1 MSYFRPAPKAPAWSS
16 PVFVPTVHMGPA
28 VRQKDRLLL
37 ETTQMAIADR
47 WGLGSVYDLNPNG
60 AVYDFYP
67 RPQNAESRWFPEA
80 PVSQIYNEGDDDRD
94 LFEDILGPDEAQRLF
109 GSAAVEPPKR
119 PKKTMEQ
126 RVEEI
131 KAVLGPKQRSAVSS
145 VQNLLAPKPQP
156 PVIITTSK
164 QEAQERTGEMVVVGL
179 GLFAAFGAGFFLG
192 QRNR

>member
-1 MSYFRPAPKAPAWSS
+1 
-16 PVFVPTVHMGPA
+16 MGPA

-80 PVSQIYNEGDDDRD
+80 PVSQFDNEDDDRD
-94 LFEDILGPDEAQRLF
+94 LFEDILGPDEATRLF
-109 GSAAVEPPKR
+109 GSAATVP
-119 PKKTMEQ
+119 PKKTMNE

-131 KAVLGPKQRSAVSS
+131 KKVLGPKQSAAVSS

-156 PVIITTSK
+156 PVIITTPR
-164 QEAQERTGEMVVVGL
+164 QQTEERTGEMVVVGL

>member
-1 MSYFRPAPKAPAWSS
+1 
-16 PVFVPTVHMGPA
+16 MGPA

-80 PVSQIYNEGDDDRD
+80 PVSQFDNEDDDRD
-94 LFEDILGPDEAQRLF
+94 LFEDILGPDEATRLF
-109 GSAAVEPPKR
+109 GSAATEPPK
-119 PKKTMEQ
+119 KKTMNE

-131 KAVLGPKQRSAVSS
+131 KRVLGPKQSAAVSS

-156 PVIITTSK
+156 PVIITTPR
-164 QEAQERTGEMVVVGL
+164 QQAEDRTGEMVVVGL